1 MAAFGW
7 KLVYGGRTPPAG
19 AVVRPGERLSTGRMV
34 GLGAQ
39 HVVAMFGATFVFP
52 AVMGLN
58 PNLAVLMSGVATI
71 IFLLIVNGKVPS
83 YLGTSASFVAA
94 VAAIRAQGGSS
105 ADVTG
110 AILVAGVILAIVGV
124 IVHFGGAKY
133 VRAVLPP
140 AVTGAVV
147 MLIGFN
153 LATVATTIYFPKDQ
167 WVGLLTTA
175 FLIGVA
181 VLGRGFISR
190 IAVFLALVFGYLI
203 SWIADQFS
211 TVQSCTAAGKCVAVP
226 RLDFSGVA
234 HAAWIGLPHTIISPT
249 FGPLTGPHLPA
260 FKMTFILLVI
270 PSVIALLAENSGH
283 VKAVSEMTGDD
294 LDPYLGR
301 AFIGDGIGTALASL
315 VGGSPTTTYAE
326 NIGVMAA
333 TRVYSTLAYY
343 IAAVVAILFGFCPK
357 FGAIVAATPGG
368 VLGGITLV
376 LYGMIGLLGAKIWIE
391 NRVNFADPVNLVPLA
406 GGIIAG
412 IGNLAI
418 KFTSTFSITGIAAG
432 TLIVIIGYHG
442 VRIFRRQPMLDEPAA
457 AGRAYEGGT
466 MISAGNIET
475 PEGEV
480 SPFREETPREEAS
493 GGQAPDAVEGESSTT

>member
-1 MAAFGW
+1 MSAFGW
-7 KLVYGGRTPPAG
+7 KLVYGGRTPPTG
-19 AVVRPGERLSTGRMV
+19 AVVRPGERLSSLRMA

-52 AVMGLN
+52 AIMGLS

-83 YLGTSASFVAA
+83 YLGTSASFVAG
-94 VAAIRAQGGSS
+94 VTAIRAQGGDS

-110 AILVAGVILAIVGV
+110 AILIAGVVLALVGV
-124 IVHFGGAKY
+124 LVHFGGSHY

-153 LATVATTIYFPKDQ
+153 LATVATQIYFPKDQ

-181 VLGRGFISR
+181 VLAPRVHQPHRRVPGADLR
-190 IAVFLALVFGYLI
+190 LPHLV
-203 SWIADQFS
+203 DRRPFS
-211 TVQSCTAAGKCVAVP
+211 TVQSCTAAGKCIAVH
-226 RLDFSGVA
+226 RVDWGGVA
-234 HAAWIGLPHTIISPT
+234 SAHWIGLPKTIISPT
-249 FGPLTGPHLPA
+249 FGTLSGPHLPA
-260 FKMTFILLVI
+260 FKITFILLMI

-301 AFIGDGIGTALASL
+301 AFIGDGVGTAVASL

-333 TRVYSTLAYY
+333 TRIYSTLAYY

-357 FGAIVAATPGG
+357 FGAVVAATPGG

-406 GGIIAG
+406 GG
-412 IGNLAI
+412 
-418 KFTSTFSITGIAAG
+418 
-432 TLIVIIGYHG
+432 HH
-442 VRIFRRQPMLDEPAA
+442 RRH
-457 AGRAYEGGT
+457 R
-466 MISAGNIET
+466 
-475 PEGEV
+475 
-480 SPFREETPREEAS
+480 
-493 GGQAPDAVEGESSTT
+493 